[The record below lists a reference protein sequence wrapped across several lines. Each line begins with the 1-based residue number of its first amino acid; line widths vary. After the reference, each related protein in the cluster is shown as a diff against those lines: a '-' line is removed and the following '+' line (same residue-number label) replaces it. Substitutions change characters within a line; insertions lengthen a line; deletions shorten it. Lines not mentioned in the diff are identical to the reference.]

1 LNTGL
6 ILLAIVMFITF
17 GIAATV
23 GPDPMTFPTAAQNMT
38 GDNATVMGGGVDN
51 VTAGNITVS
60 NWTK

>member
-1 LNTGL
+1 V
-6 ILLAIVMFITF
+6 IVVFVTF

-38 GDNATVMGGGVDN
+38 GDNAMVVDGGMDN
-51 VTAGNITVS
+51 VTAGNMTVG